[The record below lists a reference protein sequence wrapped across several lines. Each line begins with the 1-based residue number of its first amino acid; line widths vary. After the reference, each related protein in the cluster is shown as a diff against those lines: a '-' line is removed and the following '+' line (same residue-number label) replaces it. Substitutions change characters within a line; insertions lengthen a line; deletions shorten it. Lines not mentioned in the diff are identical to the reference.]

1 MKRSALY
8 VLFSGILII
17 WNACPDSREHCFEGS
32 LTEVVEKTDSDE
44 RNNVFL
50 KLVSP
55 KDSSVHIADDFFL
68 VFAVE
73 HTHKILLSDYIGQS
87 ARLPDI
93 SLKIEYSALE
103 NRILNGQ
110 PVSVISQIEKI
121 YPDYPA
127 SEQSFEYRELNPGR
141 PAADYYHRYIEV
153 PVTYGDPS
161 QGTFQLYY
169 ELCSDYDENK
179 PTVLIPTDGQRTLS
193 QVGWADRYKEIF
205 DLDYNT
211 VTYEYRGMYC
221 SDIPAINKRS
231 LDWQTAYEIL
241 KSDHVVEDIER
252 IRQDLM
258 GDKPIYLLGGSGT
271 AMIGLKYLAKY
282 HRHVERAFL
291 MSFFKDAVTSSAAGV
306 RYFHNFLTRN
316 KLYPQYRAAV
326 ANQNIDEAQ
335 LLFLIQRLLYYDEDK
350 VIQLLTGLS
359 QNRLERYRQ
368 YSEQFGSLDYYVR
381 SAWKYKPWSVIFMY
395 ETNISTPIDS
405 MPDINYPFLKMAE
418 PVVRAFGA
426 EANAGQRFNIENLE
440 NITTEILLVG
450 GTLDQVVPVGVLEA
464 IHARLP
470 NSKLAVFEAYH
481 CLQAP
486 EESRSSR
493 NELANLFFRYGY
505 SAPELSETFGRFLK
519 KPTPYPQNP
528 LEPSDG

>member
-1 MKRSALY
+1 M
-8 VLFSGILII
+8 
-17 WNACPDSREHCFEGS
+17 
-32 LTEVVEKTDSDE
+32 EKTDSDE

-50 KLVSP
+50 KLAST
-55 KDSSVHIADDFFL
+55 KDNSVYIADDFFL
-68 VFAVE
+68 VSAIE
-73 HTHKILLSDYIGQS
+73 HTHKILLSDYIGQI

-93 SLKIEYSALE
+93 NLKIEYSALK
-103 NRILNGQ
+103 NDTLNGQ

-121 YPDYPA
+121 YPDYPD
-127 SEQSFEYRELNPGR
+127 SEQYFNYSELNPGQ
-141 PAADYYHRYIEV
+141 PAADYYHRYIDV
-153 PVTYGDPS
+153 PVVYGDPS

-179 PTVLIPTDGQRTLS
+179 PTILIPTDGQRTLS
-193 QVGWADRYKEIF
+193 QVDWADRYKEIF

-221 SDIPAINKRS
+221 SDIPAINDRN
-231 LDWQTAYEIL
+231 LDWRTAYEIL

-258 GDKPIYLLGGSGT
+258 GDKSIYLLGGSGT
-271 AMIGLKYLAKY
+271 AMIGLKYLEKY
-282 HRHVERAFL
+282 HQHVERAFL
-291 MSFFKDAVTSSAAGV
+291 MSFFKDAVTSSTAGV

-316 KLYPQYRAAV
+316 KLYPQYRSAV
-326 ANQNIDEAQ
+326 ANHAVDEAQ
-335 LLFLIQRLLYYDEDK
+335 LLFLIQRLLYYDEDE
-350 VIQLLTGLS
+350 VVQLLNELS

-368 YSEQFGSLDYYVR
+368 YSEQFGSLDYFVR
-381 SAWKYKPWSVIFMY
+381 SAWKYKPWSVVFMY
-395 ETNISTPIDS
+395 ETNISTSMDS

-418 PVVRAFGA
+418 PVTRAFGS
-426 EANAGQRFNIENLE
+426 EATAGHQFNIENLE

-450 GTLDQVVPVGVLEA
+450 GTLDQVVPIEELEA

-481 CLQAP
+481 CLEAP
-486 EESRSSR
+486 EQSRTYR
-493 NELANLFFRYGY
+493 NELANLFFRYGH
-505 SAPELSETFGRFLK
+505 SAPELLETFGRLIK

-528 LEPSDG
+528 IEP